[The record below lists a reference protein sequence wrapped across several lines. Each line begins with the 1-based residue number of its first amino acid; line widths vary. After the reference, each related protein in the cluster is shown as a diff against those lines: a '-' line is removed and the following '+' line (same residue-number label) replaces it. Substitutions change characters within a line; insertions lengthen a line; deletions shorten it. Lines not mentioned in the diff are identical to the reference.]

1 MKLYETTFI
10 ARQDMAPS
18 QVDLLTEKYSKIITD
33 HGGSVVKTEYC
44 GLRLLAYTIKKNT
57 KGHYVLLSL
66 KVDPDAIL
74 EIERQMRLN
83 SDIIR
88 YLSVVVDKHK
98 EGPSSLL
105 KSSRNSNIRDVSIT
119 FSGNEESESSEMVK
133 EGETTN
139 VG

>member
-18 QVDLLTEKYSKIITD
+18 QVDLLTEQYSKIVLD

-44 GLRLLAYTIKKNT
+44 GLRQLAYPIKKNS

-66 KVDPDAIL
+66 KVKPEAIQ

-119 FSGNEESESSEMVK
+119 LSSDEESSTNEFANKTESV
-133 EGETTN
+133 N
-139 VG
+139 VR